1 MMPDSSLRPM
11 RAGGRFR
18 TVAGMN
24 TFLEF
29 LVGTGLVVA
38 ASLVVL
44 MLVGGALTAVLEWIR
59 PQGPLTGRSAR

>member
-1 MMPDSSLRPM
+1 
-11 RAGGRFR
+11 
-18 TVAGMN
+18 
-24 TFLEF
+24 